1 MPWKLGDKVIN
12 DGTGWADSDGIRH
25 PTNWNIWTDDEK
37 KAKGLKW
44 EDPSPQKAPHDT
56 RFYSGR
62 KANGD
67 LVEKKI
73 ADILWVDSDGKA
85 VTDPMTGKQG
95 ATQGLKSLW
104 TDTIKKQAHDKLSKT
119 DWLVVRKAETSTA
132 IPSDIATYREKVR
145 TASKTIEDK
154 IDACDTF
161 AKFKALFDPPVDSD
175 GMATGAPPIS
185 DWPSEVN

>member
-12 DGTGWADSDGIRH
+12 EGTGWADSDGIRH

-119 DWLVVRKAETSTA
+119 DWLVVRKAEANTA

-161 AKFKALFDPPVDSD
+161 AKFKALFDIPKDSD
-175 GMATGAPPIS
+175 GKVTGNAPMYDFPK
-185 DWPSEVN
+185 EVS